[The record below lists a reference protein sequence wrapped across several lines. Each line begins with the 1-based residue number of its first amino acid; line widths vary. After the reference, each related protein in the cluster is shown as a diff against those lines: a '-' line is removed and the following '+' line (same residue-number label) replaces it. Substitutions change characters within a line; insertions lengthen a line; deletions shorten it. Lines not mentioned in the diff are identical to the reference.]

1 MKELKVRIKN
11 LIEQR
16 ERIRLQYNKDSVLT
30 VGSISESSV
39 DKIFLEKTLL
49 HVEKNIA
56 DPNFGVKALA
66 NALSMSRKQLHRKLR
81 ALINISPN
89 RYIRKI
95 RLNRAKQLL
104 VQRVGNI
111 TEIAYKVGFSSSS
124 YFTKCYKEEFDKVPS
139 ESENL

>member
-1 MKELKVRIKN
+1 M
-11 LIEQR
+11 
-16 ERIRLQYNKDSVLT
+16 
-30 VGSISESSV
+30 
-39 DKIFLEKTLL
+39 
-49 HVEKNIA
+49 EKNIA

-66 NALSMSRKQLHRKLR
+66 NVLSMSRKQLHRKLR
-81 ALINISPN
+81 ALIDISPN

-104 VQRVGNI
+104 VQKVGNV